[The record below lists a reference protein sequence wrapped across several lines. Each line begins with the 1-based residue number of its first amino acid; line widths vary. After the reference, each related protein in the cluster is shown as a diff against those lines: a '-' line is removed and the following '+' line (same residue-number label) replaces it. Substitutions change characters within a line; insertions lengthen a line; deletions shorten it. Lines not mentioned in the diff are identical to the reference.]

1 MAAMAALSLL
11 EELILGA
18 EKPTAMLVHLFHPS
32 FHDSVPA
39 DRLFA
44 LLPRASIIDLRQVS
58 RTTKAWVEEHDPT
71 LLTRLQ
77 VVCPPPLHA
86 MQENSTLDQ
95 LSHDCSSLTIKALP
109 SSKSMPTGT
118 FLSPSPAGQIFKIVS
133 KMSSLRIVPPAHDAF
148 EPVLSLRLALESSPL
163 KSLTHIHIEP
173 LDIASLLAL
182 RWGAFAAF
190 KDSTWTAQS
199 VWRGLK
205 SFRVGMTDDWLRYAH
220 RNLESEQDERQQTR
234 MKKERE
240 FYRQAV
246 QALHNYFFQF
256 AVHGT
261 LERLHFEWLGG
272 DVTGLNPL
280 LLDEEVA
287 KEEGGKWFS
296 APGTKWKGLKEVWLS
311 GVHIDGTLIQI
322 LKQRLDGLER
332 LMVSVDLAAPGP
344 HGNIQTINGKEWLDV
359 DLRPA
364 IQEREDKYEAQC
376 EGTGGRTESMVV
388 PFVLKI

>member
-39 DRLFA
+39 DRLLA
-44 LLPRASIIDLRQVS
+44 LLPRASIINLRRVS
-58 RTTKAWVEEHDPT
+58 RKTKAWVEEHDPT

-77 VVCPPPLHA
+77 VVYPPPLHA

-95 LSHDCSSLTIKALP
+95 LSHDCSSLTIRALP
-109 SSKSMPTGT
+109 SSKPMPAGT

-133 KMSSLRIVPPAHDAF
+133 NMSSLRIVPPAHDAF
-148 EPVLSLRLALESSPL
+148 EPVLSLRLALESSSL

-199 VWRGLK
+199 VWRGVK

-220 RNLESEQDERQQTR
+220 GNLESEQDERQQTR
-234 MKKERE
+234 MKEERE

-261 LERLHFEWLGG
+261 LERLHFEWLGR

-280 LLDEEVA
+280 LLDEEA
-287 KEEGGKWFS
+287 AEEGGRWFS
-296 APGTKWKGLKEVWLS
+296 APGTKWKGLKGVWLG

-332 LMVSVDLAAPGP
+332 LMVSVDLAAPELK
-344 HGNIQTINGKEWLDV
+344 GNIQTIDGKEWLDV

-364 IQEREDKYEAQC
+364 IQAKAEVE
-376 EGTGGRTESMVV
+376 EGTGGRAESMVV